1 MVDQCLLIYYE
12 FVDIYTLHV
21 YEIEIILVKFRLIEP
36 AAGLV
41 YTSVQVDFCLTCIA
55 SAVHSRLH
63 IKQYYTNTVKND
75 LLKIRKNLLTP
86 TSAKMLLFQDV
97 FLLIL
102 VCPTTN

>member
-1 MVDQCLLIYYE
+1 MKVGAAIFFD
-12 FVDIYTLHV
+12 LHPYIV
-21 YEIEIILVKFRLIEP
+21 APIGATDAY
-36 AAGLV
+36 
-41 YTSVQVDFCLTCIA
+41 
-55 SAVHSRLH
+55 
-63 IKQYYTNTVKND
+63 TVKND

>member
-1 MVDQCLLIYYE
+1 MQQAKCSPNGCNYD
-12 FVDIYTLHV
+12 
-21 YEIEIILVKFRLIEP
+21 R
-36 AAGLV
+36 
-41 YTSVQVDFCLTCIA
+41 
-55 SAVHSRLH
+55 SAVDLINGLRADTWNMFT
-63 IKQYYTNTVKND
+63 ITNNTIDQVKQQIMADMMSMVTELNQKIDANTVKND